1 VSGDVPAVT
10 PEELERLD
18 RAVARALDSPDA
30 PRPEILGFGEISC
43 ALALDADAGAV
54 ACKRLPPFPSD
65 GAFQTYRECFEDQL
79 ERLRAG
85 GISVLPTRLQRL
97 PGGTRTIAYC
107 VQPRVDA
114 DALLPSALRRAD
126 EGQGRLLLDSVLE
139 LALSYVS
146 PTRGLDAQLSNWAL
160 LDARLVYLDV
170 TTPLLR
176 DERGRERLDLGIFLA
191 SLPWALRGFVRRFL
205 LRDVLDAYYE
215 PRTVVLDVLGNLIK
229 EGLDDRLP
237 ELVPLAAERMGQPL
251 GLREVRRHYARDA
264 RLWELLQR
272 LRRLD
277 RAWQQHVRRRP
288 YPFLLPGPVR
298 RHV

>member
-1 VSGDVPAVT
+1 MSGDVPAVT
-10 PEELERLD
+10 DEELERLD
-18 RAVARALDSPDA
+18 RAVARALGSPDSP
-30 PRPEILGFGEISC
+30 PPKILGFGEISC
-43 ALALDADAGAV
+43 TLALDADAGAV
-54 ACKRLPPFPSD
+54 ACKRLPPFPSER
-65 GAFQTYRECFEDQL
+65 ALEAYRECFEDQL

-97 PGGTRTIAYC
+97 PGGPHPIAYC
-107 VQPRVDA
+107 VQPRVDSA
-114 DALLPSALRRAD
+114 TLLPSALRRAD
-126 EGQGRLLLDSVLE
+126 ERQGRQLLDDVLE

-146 PTRGLDAQLSNWAL
+146 PTRGLDAQLSNWTL
-160 LDARLVYLDV
+160 LDERLVYLDV

-176 DERGRERLDLGIFLA
+176 DEHGRERLDVGIFLA
-191 SLPWALRGFVRRFL
+191 SLPWALRAIVRRLL

-237 ELVPLAAERMGQPL
+237 CLVPVASERLGQPL
-251 GLREVRRHYARDA
+251 GLPEVRRHYARDA
-264 RLWELLQR
+264 KLWELLQK

-277 RAWQQHVRRRP
+277 RAWQLRVRRRP